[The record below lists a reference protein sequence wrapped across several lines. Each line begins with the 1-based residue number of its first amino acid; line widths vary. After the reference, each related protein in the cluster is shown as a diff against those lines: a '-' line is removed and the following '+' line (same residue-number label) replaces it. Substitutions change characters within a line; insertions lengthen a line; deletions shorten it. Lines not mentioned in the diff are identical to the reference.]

1 MSASA
6 CPACRCC
13 PDALAPAAPAAVD
26 QLAAH
31 GRSQPPAMA
40 FALGGGRHRAGLF
53 RSARSVGLRVRGR
66 AGLGQGGRGAEEQVV
81 ELRRQLDELRA
92 DRAQARSIANSA
104 DSLLK
109 AERVTQQKLA
119 DQVRALETENQ
130 AIKADL
136 GFFERLL
143 PTSGEP
149 IAIRGLQVEASAT
162 GPVRYQL
169 LVMQQGV
176 RGQSDFRG
184 TIEVFATGTRDAA
197 PWSTSGPMVRQ
208 AVQFRQYRRL
218 EGLLQP
224 PAGVVVRQIQI
235 RVLDESGA
243 VKATQVHRL

>member
-1 MSASA
+1 MRWRLLRRRLSISSPRMAVRSHLPWPLRWA
-6 CPACRCC
+6 MVAVVLGFSG
-13 PDALAPAAPAAVD
+13 ALALWAFEF
-26 QLAAH
+26 
-31 GRSQPPAMA
+31 GR
-40 FALGGGRHRAGLF
+40 GL
-53 RSARSVGLRVRGR
+53 
-66 AGLGQGGRGAEEQVV
+66 AGLGQGSRSAQAQVA
-81 ELRRQLDELRA
+81 ELRA
-92 DRAQARSIANSA
+92 QLDGLRTDLDQARSIANSA

-130 AIKADL
+130 ALKADL

-149 IAIRGLQVEASAT
+149 VAIRGLQVEASAT

-169 LVMQQGV
+169 LVMQQGA
-176 RGQSDFRG
+176 RGQADFRG
-184 TIEVFATGTRDAA
+184 TIEVFATGTRDAS

-208 AVQFRQYRRL
+208 AVQFKQYRRL

-224 PAGVVVRQIQI
+224 PAGVVIRQIQI
-235 RVLDESGA
+235 RVLDEAGA

>member
-1 MSASA
+1 MRWRLLRRRLSISSPRMAVRSHLPWPLRWA
-6 CPACRCC
+6 VVAIALGFSG
-13 PDALAPAAPAAVD
+13 ALALWAFEF
-26 QLAAH
+26 
-31 GRSQPPAMA
+31 GR
-40 FALGGGRHRAGLF
+40 GL
-53 RSARSVGLRVRGR
+53 
-66 AGLGQGGRGAEEQVV
+66 AGLGQGSRGAQEQVV

-92 DRAQARSIANSA
+92 DRDQARSIANSA

-224 PAGVVVRQIQI
+224 PAGGVVRQIQI

>member
-1 MSASA
+1 MRWRLLRRRLSISSPRMAVRSHLPWPLRWA
-6 CPACRCC
+6 VVAIALGFSG
-13 PDALAPAAPAAVD
+13 ALALWAFEF
-26 QLAAH
+26 
-31 GRSQPPAMA
+31 GR
-40 FALGGGRHRAGLF
+40 GL
-53 RSARSVGLRVRGR
+53 
-66 AGLGQGGRGAEEQVV
+66 AGLGQGSRGAQEQVV
-81 ELRRQLDELRA
+81 ELRRQLDEIRA
-92 DRAQARSIANSA
+92 DRDQARSIANSA

>member
-1 MSASA
+1 MRWRLLRRRLSISSPRMAVRSHLPWPLRWA
-6 CPACRCC
+6 VVAIALGFSG
-13 PDALAPAAPAAVD
+13 ALALWAFEF
-26 QLAAH
+26 
-31 GRSQPPAMA
+31 GR
-40 FALGGGRHRAGLF
+40 GL
-53 RSARSVGLRVRGR
+53 
-66 AGLGQGGRGAEEQVV
+66 AGLGQGGRSAQAQVT
-81 ELRRQLDELRA
+81 ELRTQLDGLRT
-92 DRAQARSIANSA
+92 DRDQARSIANSA

-130 AIKADL
+130 ALKADL

-176 RGQSDFRG
+176 RGQADFRG

-208 AVQFRQYRRL
+208 PVQFKQYRRL

>member
-1 MSASA
+1 MRWRLLRRRLSISSPRMAVRSHLPWPLRWA
-6 CPACRCC
+6 VVAIALGFSG
-13 PDALAPAAPAAVD
+13 ALALWAFEF
-26 QLAAH
+26 
-31 GRSQPPAMA
+31 GR
-40 FALGGGRHRAGLF
+40 GL
-53 RSARSVGLRVRGR
+53 
-66 AGLGQGGRGAEEQVV
+66 AGLGPGSRGAQEQVL
-81 ELRRQLDELRA
+81 ELRRQLDELRT
-92 DRAQARSIANSA
+92 DRDQARSIANSA

-149 IAIRGLQVEASAT
+149 IAIRGLQVEASVT

-176 RGQSDFRG
+176 RGQADFRG

-208 AVQFRQYRRL
+208 SVQFKQYRRL

-235 RVLDESGA
+235 RVLDEAGA

>member
-1 MSASA
+1 MRWRLLRRRLSISSPRMAVRSHLPWPLRWA
-6 CPACRCC
+6 VVAIALGFSG
-13 PDALAPAAPAAVD
+13 ALALWAFEF
-26 QLAAH
+26 
-31 GRSQPPAMA
+31 GR
-40 FALGGGRHRAGLF
+40 GL
-53 RSARSVGLRVRGR
+53 
-66 AGLGQGGRGAEEQVV
+66 AGLGQGSRSVQAQVT
-81 ELRRQLDELRA
+81 ELRTQLDGLRA
-92 DRAQARSIANSA
+92 DRDQARSIANSA

-130 AIKADL
+130 ALKADL

-176 RGQSDFRG
+176 RGQADFRG

-208 AVQFRQYRRL
+208 SVQFRQYRRL

>member
-1 MSASA
+1 MRWRLLRRRLSISSPRMAVRSHLPWPLRWA
-6 CPACRCC
+6 VVAIALGFSG
-13 PDALAPAAPAAVD
+13 ALALWAFEF
-26 QLAAH
+26 
-31 GRSQPPAMA
+31 GR
-40 FALGGGRHRAGLF
+40 GL
-53 RSARSVGLRVRGR
+53 
-66 AGLGQGGRGAEEQVV
+66 AGLGQGSRGAQEQVV
-81 ELRRQLDELRA
+81 ELRRQLEELRA
-92 DRAQARSIANSA
+92 DRDQARSIANSA

>member
-1 MSASA
+1 MRWRLLRRRLSISAPRMAVRSHLPWPLRWA
-6 CPACRCC
+6 LVAVALGFSG
-13 PDALAPAAPAAVD
+13 ALALWAFEFGRG
-26 QLAAH
+26 LA
-31 GRSQPPAMA
+31 GI
-40 FALGGGRHRAGLF
+40 
-53 RSARSVGLRVRGR
+53 
-66 AGLGQGGRGAEEQVV
+66 GQGGRGAREQVI
-81 ELRRQLDELRA
+81 ELRRQVDDLRA
-92 DRAQARSIANSA
+92 DRDQARSIANSA

-130 AIKADL
+130 ALKADL

-149 IAIRGLQVEASAT
+149 LAIRGLQAEASAS

-169 LVMQQGV
+169 LLMQQGA
-176 RGQSDFRG
+176 RGQADFRG
-184 TIEVFATGTRDAA
+184 TIEVFATGTRDAS
-197 PWSTSGPMVRQ
+197 PWATSGPMVRQ

-224 PAGVVVRQIQI
+224 PAGVVIRQIQI
-235 RVLDESGA
+235 RVLDEAGA

>member
-1 MSASA
+1 MRWRLLRRRLSISSPRMAVRSHLPWPLRWA
-6 CPACRCC
+6 VVAIALGFSG
-13 PDALAPAAPAAVD
+13 ALALWAFEF
-26 QLAAH
+26 
-31 GRSQPPAMA
+31 GR
-40 FALGGGRHRAGLF
+40 GL
-53 RSARSVGLRVRGR
+53 
-66 AGLGQGGRGAEEQVV
+66 AGLGQGSRGAQEQVV

-92 DRAQARSIANSA
+92 DRDQARPIAHSA
-104 DSLLK
+104 DSRLK
-109 AERVTQQKLA
+109 AARGTQQKLA
-119 DQVRALETENQ
+119 DQAH
-130 AIKADL
+130 I

-143 PTSGEP
+143 PTSAEP
-149 IAIRGLQVEASAT
+149 LAIRGLQVEASAT

-218 EGLLQP
+218 EGLLQQ